1 MNSLSSTP
9 SAAPDATASAAAPS
23 SAPAAAAV
31 AAQAPA
37 ASHRKHAWLADYSM
51 PLLYIA
57 LFTVLSL
64 TVENF
69 FSAGNV
75 VGLMLSVAQIGM
87 VACTMML
94 CLASRDFDLSV
105 GSTIAFSGVL
115 GAMLLERTGSVVIA
129 VGGGLLAGALIG
141 AGNGV
146 LIAYLRINALIA
158 TLATML
164 MVRGLAFIASQGQAV
179 GIANDAFIS
188 FGDARVFGLPL
199 PVLVVAACFAIFGV
213 LLNHTVFGRNTL
225 AVGGNPE
232 AARLA
237 GVKVEQLRV
246 WIFLLQGL
254 VTAIAG
260 LILASRI
267 TSGQPNAAQG
277 FELDVISA
285 CVLGGVSLQG
295 GKARIIGVL
304 VGVLIMGTVENV
316 MNLMNVDAFYQY
328 LVRGLILL
336 AAVLLDQ
343 LKTRGAGGHRD

>member
-1 MNSLSSTP
+1 MSTIP
-9 SAAPDATASAAAPS
+9 VTHGAAPA
-23 SAPAAAAV
+23 
-31 AAQAPA
+31 
-37 ASHRKHAWLADYSM
+37 LANRQRALLIEYSM
-51 PLLYIA
+51 PLAYA
-57 LFTVLSL
+57 VLFAVLAATVD
-64 TVENF
+64 NF
-69 FSAGNV
+69 FSVANV

-105 GSTIAFSGVL
+105 GSTIAFAGVL
-115 GAMLLERTGSVVIA
+115 GAMVLERTGSVTLA
-129 VGGGLLAGALIG
+129 VGAGLGAGALIG

-146 LIAYLRINALIA
+146 LIAYLRVNALIA

-179 GIANDAFIS
+179 GINSDAFIA
-188 FGDARVFGLPL
+188 FGDTQVFGLPL
-199 PVLVVAACFAIFGV
+199 PVLVAGACFLVFGV

-225 AVGGNPE
+225 AIGGNPE

-237 GVKVEQLRV
+237 GVKVEKLRV

-254 VTAIAG
+254 VTGLAG

-295 GKARIIGVL
+295 GKARIFGVL
-304 VGVLIMGTVENV
+304 IGVLIMGTVENV
-316 MNLMNVDAFYQY
+316 MNLLNVDSFYQY
-328 LVRGLILL
+328 LVRGSILL

-343 LKTRGAGGHRD
+343 LKARGERRT

>member
-1 MNSLSSTP
+1 MSTIP
-9 SAAPDATASAAAPS
+9 VTSYQ
-23 SAPAAAAV
+23 
-31 AAQAPA
+31 AAQTGRNRA
-37 ASHRKHAWLADYSM
+37 LLVEYSM
-51 PLLYIA
+51 PIAYAA
-57 LFTVLSL
+57 LFAVLAVTVD
-64 TVENF
+64 NF
-69 FSAGNV
+69 FSVANV

-115 GAMLLERTGSVVIA
+115 GAIVLERTGSVTLA
-129 VGGGLLAGALIG
+129 VVAGLGSGALIG

-146 LIAYLRINALIA
+146 LIAYLRVNALIA

-179 GIANDAFIS
+179 GISNDAFIS
-188 FGDARVFGLPL
+188 FGDERIAGLPL
-199 PVLVVAACFAIFGV
+199 PILVAGVCFLVFGV

-225 AVGGNPE
+225 AIGGNPE

-237 GVKVEQLRV
+237 GVKVEKLRV

-254 VTAIAG
+254 VTGLAG

-295 GKARIIGVL
+295 GKARIFGVL
-304 VGVLIMGTVENV
+304 IGVLIMGTVENV

-328 LVRGLILL
+328 LMRGVILL

-343 LKTRGAGGHRD
+343 LKARGERR

>member
-1 MNSLSSTP
+1 MTLGYLLLFVALS
-9 SAAPDATASAAAPS
+9 
-23 SAPAAAAV
+23 
-31 AAQAPA
+31 
-37 ASHRKHAWLADYSM
+37 
-51 PLLYIA
+51 
-57 LFTVLSL
+57 F

-69 FSAGNV
+69 FSSANI
-75 VGLMLSVAQIGM
+75 VGLLLSVAQIGM

-105 GSTIAFSGVL
+105 GSTIAFAGVL
-115 GAMLLERTGSVVIA
+115 GAMVLERTGSVGLAI
-129 VGGGLLAGALIG
+129 GSGLLAGALIG

-146 LIAYLRINALIA
+146 LIAYLRVNALIA

-179 GIANDAFIS
+179 GIADETFIS
-188 FGDARVFGLPL
+188 FGDTSVLGLPL
-199 PVLVVAACFAIFGV
+199 PIWLTVACFIVFGV

-225 AVGGNPE
+225 AIGGNPE

-237 GVKVEQLRV
+237 GVRVERLRV
-246 WIFLLQGL
+246 WIFLLQGV
-254 VTAIAG
+254 VTALAG
-260 LILASRI
+260 LVLSARI
-267 TSGQPNAAQG
+267 TSGQPNAATG

-295 GKARIIGVL
+295 GKARIFGV
-304 VGVLIMGTVENV
+304 VIGVLIMGTVENV
-316 MNLMNVDAFYQY
+316 MNLLNVDAFYQY

-343 LKTRGAGGHRD
+343 LKTRGERR

>member
-1 MNSLSSTP
+1 MNVSQLT
-9 SAAPDATASAAAPS
+9 
-23 SAPAAAAV
+23 PAAT
-31 AAQAPA
+31 PA
-37 ASHRKHAWLADYSM
+37 ISLNQRLWLVEYSM
-51 PLLYIA
+51 PIAYVLLFA
-57 LFTVLSL
+57 VLSA

-69 FSAGNV
+69 FSLTNV

-105 GSTIAFSGVL
+105 GSTIAFAGVL
-115 GAMLLERTGSVVIA
+115 GAIILERSGSVALA
-129 VGGGLLAGALIG
+129 VAGGLAAGALIG
-141 AGNGV
+141 ACNGV
-146 LIAYLRINALIA
+146 LIAYLRVNALIA

-164 MVRGLAFIASQGQAV
+164 MVRGLAFIVSHGQAV
-179 GIANDAFIS
+179 GINSDAFID
-188 FGDARVFGLPL
+188 FGDARIAGVPL
-199 PVLVVAACFAIFGV
+199 PVLVCGACFLVFGV
-213 LLNHTVFGRNTL
+213 LLNQTVFGRNTL
-225 AVGGNPE
+225 AIGGNPE

-237 GVKVEQLRV
+237 GVRVERLRV

-254 VTAIAG
+254 VTAMAG

-295 GKARIIGVL
+295 GKARIFGVL
-304 VGVLIMGTVENV
+304 IGVLIMGTVENV
-316 MNLMNVDAFYQY
+316 MNLLDVDAFYQY
-328 LVRGLILL
+328 LMRGVILL

-343 LKTRGAGGHRD
+343 LKTRGERR

>member
-1 MNSLSSTP
+1 MDNATTDMNQIDLNKTVTSATP
-9 SAAPDATASAAAPS
+9 AQK
-23 SAPAAAAV
+23 PAQH
-31 AAQAPA
+31 QAKWYVE
-37 ASHRKHAWLADYSM
+37 HSM
-51 PLLYIA
+51 PLAYLV
-57 LFTVLSL
+57 LFAVLSL

-69 FSAGNV
+69 FSTTNI
-75 VGLMLSVAQIGM
+75 VGLMLSMSQIGM

-115 GAMLLERTGSVVIA
+115 GAMILAHTHSIALA
-129 VGGGLLAGALIG
+129 VGGGLVAGALIG

-146 LIAYLRINALIA
+146 LIAYLRVNALIA

-164 MVRGLAFIASQGQAV
+164 IVRGLAFIVSHGQAV
-179 GIANDAFIS
+179 GIDDDSFIN
-188 FGDARVFGLPL
+188 FGDARLFGLPL
-199 PVLVVAACFAIFGV
+199 PILVTAGCFIVFGV

-225 AVGGNPE
+225 AIGGNPE

-237 GVKVEQLRV
+237 GVRVERLRV

-254 VTAIAG
+254 VTALAG

-267 TSGQPNAAQG
+267 TSGQPNSAQG

-295 GKARIIGVL
+295 GKAKIFGVL
-304 VGVLIMGTVENV
+304 IGVLIMGTVENV
-316 MNLMNVDAFYQY
+316 MNLMDVDAFYQY
-328 LVRGLILL
+328 LMRGFILL
-336 AAVLLDQ
+336 LAVLLDQ
-343 LKTRGAGGHRD
+343 LKKRGNHS

>member
-1 MNSLSSTP
+1 MTATPILTSTP
-9 SAAPDATASAAAPS
+9 EQKS
-23 SAPAAAAV
+23 
-31 AAQAPA
+31 
-37 ASHRKHAWLADYSM
+37 KYAWLKKHSM
-51 PLLYIA
+51 TLGYVILFIA
-57 LFTVLSL
+57 LSL

-69 FSAGNV
+69 FSTANV
-75 VGLMLSVAQIGM
+75 IGLMLSVAQIGM

-115 GAMLLERTGSVVIA
+115 GAIILEQTGSVGLA

-146 LIAYLRINALIA
+146 LIAYLQVNALIA

-164 MVRGLAFIASQGQAV
+164 MVRGLAFIVSNGQAV
-179 GIANDAFIS
+179 GVANETFIG
-188 FGDARVFGLPL
+188 FGDTALLGLPL
-199 PVLVVAACFAIFGV
+199 PVWVTVACFMVFGV

-225 AVGGNPE
+225 AIGGNPE

-237 GVKVEQLRV
+237 GVKVERLRV
-246 WIFLLQGL
+246 WIFMLQGF
-254 VTAIAG
+254 VTAMAG

-267 TSGQPNAAQG
+267 TSGQPNSAQG

-295 GKARIIGVL
+295 GRARIFGVL
-304 VGVLIMGTVENV
+304 IGVLIMGTVENV
-316 MNLMNVDAFYQY
+316 MNLLNVDAFYQY
-328 LVRGLILL
+328 LMRGIILL
-336 AAVLLDQ
+336 VAVLLDQ
-343 LKTRGAGGHRD
+343 LKTRGDRRV

>member
-1 MNSLSSTP
+1 MNVSQLN
-9 SAAPDATASAAAPS
+9 
-23 SAPAAAAV
+23 PAATPAV
-31 AAQAPA
+31 SQAQ
-37 ASHRKHAWLADYSM
+37 RQWLVEYSM
-51 PLLYIA
+51 PLAYVV
-57 LFTVLSL
+57 LFAVLAV

-69 FSAGNV
+69 FSLTNV

-105 GSTIAFSGVL
+105 GSTIAFAGVL
-115 GAMLLERTGSVVIA
+115 GAIVLEQSGSVLLA
-129 VGGGLLAGALIG
+129 VGAGLAAGALIG
-141 AGNGV
+141 ACNGV
-146 LIAYLRINALIA
+146 LIAYLRVNALIA

-164 MVRGLAFIASQGQAV
+164 MVRGLAFIVSKGQAV
-179 GIANDAFIS
+179 GISNDAFIN
-188 FGDARVFGLPL
+188 FGDARLFGLPL
-199 PVLVVAACFAIFGV
+199 PVLVCACCFLVFGV
-213 LLNHTVFGRNTL
+213 LLNQTVFGRNTL
-225 AVGGNPE
+225 AIGGNPE

-237 GVKVEQLRV
+237 GVRVERLRV

-254 VTAIAG
+254 VTAMAG

-295 GKARIIGVL
+295 GKARMFGVL
-304 VGVLIMGTVENV
+304 IGVLIMGTVENV
-316 MNLMNVDAFYQY
+316 MNLLDVDAFYQY
-328 LVRGLILL
+328 LMRGVILL

-343 LKTRGAGGHRD
+343 LKTRGERR

>member
-1 MNSLSSTP
+1 MSTISLTNL
-9 SAAPDATASAAAPS
+9 
-23 SAPAAAAV
+23 PAARRRA
-31 AAQAPA
+31 
-37 ASHRKHAWLADYSM
+37 LLGEYSM
-51 PLLYIA
+51 PLAYA
-57 LFTVLSL
+57 VLFAVLAATVD
-64 TVENF
+64 NF
-69 FSAGNV
+69 FSVANI

-105 GSTIAFSGVL
+105 GSTIAFAGVL
-115 GAMLLERTGSVVIA
+115 GAMVLERTSSLPLAVIA
-129 VGGGLLAGALIG
+129 GLGAGALIG

-146 LIAYLRINALIA
+146 LIAYLRVNALIA

-164 MVRGLAFIASQGQAV
+164 MVRGLAFIVSQGQAV
-179 GIANDAFIS
+179 GINDDSFIA

-199 PVLVVAACFAIFGV
+199 PIILCALCFLVFGI
-213 LLNHTVFGRNTL
+213 LLNHTIFGRNTL
-225 AVGGNPE
+225 AIGGNSE

-237 GVKVEQLRV
+237 GVNVEKLRV

-254 VTAIAG
+254 VTGLAG

-295 GKARIIGVL
+295 GKARIFGVL

-343 LKTRGAGGHRD
+343 LKSRGERH

>member
-1 MNSLSSTP
+1 MKS
-9 SAAPDATASAAAPS
+9 
-23 SAPAAAAV
+23 
-31 AAQAPA
+31 
-37 ASHRKHAWLADYSM
+37 SHRKLLKDHSM
-51 PLLYIA
+51 TLGYAA
-57 LFTVLSL
+57 LFGLLSF

-69 FSAGNV
+69 FSAANI

-105 GSTIAFSGVL
+105 GSIIAFSGVL
-115 GAMLLERTGSVVIA
+115 GAIILERTGSVGLAI
-129 VGGGLLAGALIG
+129 GGGLAAGALIG

-146 LIAYLRINALIA
+146 LIAYLRVNALIA

-164 MVRGLAFIASQGQAV
+164 MVRGLAFIVSHGQAV
-179 GIANDAFIS
+179 GIADDSFIN
-188 FGDARVFGLPL
+188 FGDAQALGIPL
-199 PVLVVAACFAIFGV
+199 PVWVTAACFLVFGV

-225 AVGGNPE
+225 AIGGNPE

-237 GVKVEQLRV
+237 GVRVERLRV

-254 VTAIAG
+254 VTAMAG
-260 LILASRI
+260 LILSSRI
-267 TSGQPNAAQG
+267 TSGQPNSAQG

-295 GKARIIGVL
+295 GKARIFGVL
-304 VGVLIMGTVENV
+304 IGVLIMGTVENV
-316 MNLMNVDAFYQY
+316 MNLLDVDAFYQY
-328 LVRGLILL
+328 LMRGIILL

-343 LKTRGAGGHRD
+343 LKTRGERRV

>member
-1 MNSLSSTP
+1 MNTTTLTP
-9 SAAPDATASAAAPS
+9 RPAMTATPRALLKE
-23 SAPAAAAV
+23 
-31 AAQAPA
+31 
-37 ASHRKHAWLADYSM
+37 HSM
-51 PLLYIA
+51 TLGYGLLFV
-57 LFTVLSL
+57 LLSL

-69 FSAGNV
+69 FSTANV

-105 GSTIAFSGVL
+105 GSTIAFAGVL
-115 GAMLLERTGSVVIA
+115 GAIVLERTGSVTLA
-129 VGGGLLAGALIG
+129 VGGGLAAGALIG

-146 LIAYLRINALIA
+146 LIAYLRVNALIA

-164 MVRGLAFIASQGQAV
+164 MVRGLAFIVSKGQAV
-179 GIANDAFIS
+179 GIADEGFIS
-188 FGDARVFGLPL
+188 FGDATWLGLPL
-199 PVLVVAACFAIFGV
+199 PVWLTAACFLVFGV

-225 AVGGNPE
+225 AIGGNPE

-237 GVKVEQLRV
+237 GVKVERLRV

-254 VTAIAG
+254 VTAMAG
-260 LILASRI
+260 LVLSSRI
-267 TSGQPNAAQG
+267 TSGQPNAATG

-295 GKARIIGVL
+295 GKARIFGV
-304 VGVLIMGTVENV
+304 VIGVLIMGTVENV
-316 MNLMNVDAFYQY
+316 MNLLNVDAFYQY
-328 LVRGLILL
+328 LMRGLILL

-343 LKTRGAGGHRD
+343 LKTRGERRA

>member
-1 MNSLSSTP
+1 MKS
-9 SAAPDATASAAAPS
+9 
-23 SAPAAAAV
+23 
-31 AAQAPA
+31 
-37 ASHRKHAWLADYSM
+37 SHRKLLQDHSM
-51 PLLYIA
+51 TLGYAA
-57 LFTVLSL
+57 LFVLLSL

-69 FSAGNV
+69 FSTANI

-105 GSTIAFSGVL
+105 GSIIAFSGVL
-115 GAMLLERTGSVVIA
+115 GAIILERTGSVGLA
-129 VGGGLLAGALIG
+129 VGGGLAAGALIG

-146 LIAYLRINALIA
+146 LIAYLRVNALIA

-164 MVRGLAFIASQGQAV
+164 MVRGLAFIVSHGQAV
-179 GIANDAFIS
+179 GIADESFIN
-188 FGDARVFGLPL
+188 FGDAQMLGVPL
-199 PVLVVAACFAIFGV
+199 PVWVTAACFLVFGV

-225 AVGGNPE
+225 AIGGNPE

-237 GVKVEQLRV
+237 GVRVERLRV

-254 VTAIAG
+254 VTALAG
-260 LILASRI
+260 LILSSRI
-267 TSGQPNAAQG
+267 TSGQPNSAQG

-295 GKARIIGVL
+295 GKARIFGVL

-316 MNLMNVDAFYQY
+316 MNLLDVDAFYQY
-328 LVRGLILL
+328 LMRGIILL

-343 LKTRGAGGHRD
+343 LKTRGERRV

>member
-1 MNSLSSTP
+1 MNVSQLNPAAP
-9 SAAPDATASAAAPS
+9 SAASN
-23 SAPAAAAV
+23 
-31 AAQAPA
+31 AQ
-37 ASHRKHAWLADYSM
+37 RQWLVEYSM
-51 PLLYIA
+51 PLAYVV
-57 LFTVLSL
+57 LFAVLAV

-69 FSAGNV
+69 FSLTNV

-105 GSTIAFSGVL
+105 GSTIAFAGVL
-115 GAMLLERTGSVVIA
+115 GAIVLEQSGSVLLA
-129 VGGGLLAGALIG
+129 VGAGLAAGALIG
-141 AGNGV
+141 ACNGV
-146 LIAYLRINALIA
+146 LIAYLRVNALIA

-164 MVRGLAFIASQGQAV
+164 MVRGLAFIVSKGQAV
-179 GIANDAFIS
+179 GISNDAFID

-199 PVLVVAACFAIFGV
+199 PVLVCACCFLVFGV
-213 LLNHTVFGRNTL
+213 LLNQTVFGRNTL
-225 AVGGNPE
+225 AIGGNPE

-237 GVKVEQLRV
+237 GVRVERLRV

-254 VTAIAG
+254 VTAMAG

-295 GKARIIGVL
+295 GKARMFGVL
-304 VGVLIMGTVENV
+304 IGVLIMGTVENV
-316 MNLMNVDAFYQY
+316 MNLLDVDAFYQY
-328 LVRGLILL
+328 LMRGVILL

-343 LKTRGAGGHRD
+343 LKTRGERR